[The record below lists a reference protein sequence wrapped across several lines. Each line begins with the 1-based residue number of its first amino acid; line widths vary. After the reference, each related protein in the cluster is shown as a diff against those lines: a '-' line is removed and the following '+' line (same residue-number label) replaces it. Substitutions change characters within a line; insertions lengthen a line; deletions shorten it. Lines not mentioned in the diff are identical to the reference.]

1 MEAIAIS
8 EQEFG
13 QFRDL
18 LRQLAG
24 INLTPAKKALVC
36 SRLEKRLRHHRLHN
50 YADYYSLIQSG
61 QDPRE
66 LQTAVDLLTTN
77 ETYFFREPKHFEHL
91 ADNVLAGWPRG
102 QAFRARSAASSSGE
116 EAYSI
121 AMLLADKLGE
131 SPWEVVGTDISS
143 RVLDRAVAAH
153 YSLERTEGVPQRYL
167 QQYCLKGIGAQHGT
181 FLVGRELRSRVRFV
195 QANLCAQ
202 LPALGSFDAI
212 FLRNVMIYF
221 EAETKRQVVA
231 RMLPLLK
238 PGGLFIVGH
247 SESLNGISEQLK
259 SVAPSIY
266 RKP

>member
-1 MEAIAIS
+1 MEAISIS
-8 EQEFG
+8 DQEFG

-18 LRQLAG
+18 LRGLAG
-24 INLTPAKKALVC
+24 INLGSAKKALLC
-36 SRLEKRLRHHRLHN
+36 SRLEKRLRHFRLAS
-50 YADYYSLIQSG
+50 YADYFRLIHSG
-61 QDPRE
+61 QEPRE

-91 ADNVLAGWPRG
+91 AGHALAKRTPG
-102 QAFRARSAASSSGE
+102 QAYRVWSAASSSGE
-116 EAYSI
+116 EAFSM

-131 SPWEVVGTDISS
+131 APWEVVGTDIST
-143 RVLDRAVAAH
+143 RVLERAVAGH
-153 YSLERTEGVPQRYL
+153 YSLERTSGLPQNYL
-167 QQYCLKGIGAQHGT
+167 HSYCLKGIGPQQGT
-181 FLVGRELRSRVRFV
+181 FLIDKALRGRVRFL
-195 QANLCAQ
+195 QANLCAP
-202 LPALGSFDAI
+202 LPPLGGFDAI

-247 SESLNGISEQLK
+247 SESLNGITDQLPT
-259 SVAPSIY
+259 VAPSVY

>member
-13 QFRDL
+13 QFRDM
-18 LRQLAG
+18 LRKLVG
-24 INLTPAKKALVC
+24 INLTSAKKALVC
-36 SRLEKRLRHHRLHN
+36 SRLEKRLRHYRLHN

-77 ETYFFREPKHFEHL
+77 ETYFFREPRHFEHL
-91 ADNVLAGWPRG
+91 ADNVLAEWQRG
-102 QAFRARSAASSSGE
+102 QTFRAWSAASSSGE

-131 SPWEVVGTDISS
+131 SPWEVIGTDIST
-143 RVLDRAVAAH
+143 RVLERAVAAH
-153 YSLERTEGVPQRYL
+153 YSLERTSGVPQRYL
-167 QQYCLKGIGAQHGT
+167 QQYCLKGIGVQQGT
-181 FLVGRELRSRVRFV
+181 FLVGKELRGRVHFL

-202 LPALGSFDAI
+202 LPSLGSFDAI

-238 PGGLFIVGH
+238 PGGLFVVGH
-247 SESLNGISEQLK
+247 SESLNGITDQLK
-259 SVAPSIY
+259 TVAPSIY